1 MPDSEVINLHKAFD
15 LNFKPLSVDTQDQGL
30 SIKKTRMK
38 EINMDLHVSPQML
51 LLYPDMDSES
61 AIKEAVSSF
70 NKVTQKLSKID

>member
-61 AIKEAVSSF
+61 VIKEAVSSF
-70 NKVTQKLSKID
+70 NKVTQKLSKKN